1 MALDRSNMDC
11 SEASRH
17 KSEEN
22 VKRYEQLAAQ
32 IEELIRLGQL
42 RAGARLPSV
51 RIACRLY
58 AASRA
63 TVFRAYYK
71 LESQGLIVAHARSG
85 YFVSDAVRAER
96 ELSQYESLATE
107 RTPPPVNVDNLV
119 FHMLGSLKHTYVAE
133 LGSPSPSPELF
144 PVERI
149 GRAIAAASRSM
160 TFSDSMTGLP
170 PGDESLRQ
178 QIALRY
184 LIRGMV
190 VPVNEIIIT
199 SGAIDA
205 LTHSLQILT
214 RAGDVVAIG
223 SPVFYGVS
231 RAVERLQLKVVEI
244 PVDPDGGI
252 DLDALAEALERHPVR
267 ACWFMTSFQN
277 PTGATMSDAKKEE
290 LVELLAMY
298 DVPLIEDDVYG
309 DLHFGT
315 VPPRPAKFFDRQGLV
330 LHCGSFAES
339 LTPGHRVGWI
349 AAGRFAQQV
358 ERVTWM
364 APISANVATQ
374 RAIANYLEGGSYERF
389 LRGLRKELQALQG
402 HMLRAIARYFPAQ
415 TRIMRP
421 AGGYFL
427 WLELPPPANSVRLFE
442 EALAQSISLA
452 PGPIFSTKG
461 EFQRHIRLNYGHP
474 WSQKIEAALATLG
487 DLASTGSAPRRADDR
502 ASR

>member
-1 MALDRSNMDC
+1 
-11 SEASRH
+11 
-17 KSEEN
+17 

-32 IEELIRLGQL
+32 MEELIRLGQL

-58 AASRA
+58 AASRT

-71 LESQGLIVAHARSG
+71 LESQGLIVAHPRSG
-85 YFVSDAVRAER
+85 YFVSETVRPDR
-96 ELSQYESLATE
+96 ETVYEPAAGQRE
-107 RTPPPVNVDNLV
+107 EPPVNVDNLL

-149 GRAIAAASRSM
+149 GRAVAAASRSM
-160 TFSDSMTGLP
+160 TFTNSMTGLP
-170 PGDESLRQ
+170 PGDEGLRQ

-184 LIRGMV
+184 LIRGMI
-190 VPVNEIIIT
+190 VPVSEIIIT

-214 RAGDVVAIG
+214 RAGDTIAIG

-231 RAVERLQLKVVEI
+231 RAVESLQLKVVEI
-244 PVDPDGGI
+244 PVDPEKGL
-252 DLDALAEALERHPVR
+252 DLDALADALTRHPIR

-277 PTGATMSDAKKEE
+277 PTGATLSDAKKQA
-290 LVELLAMY
+290 LVELLATH
-298 DVPLIEDDVYG
+298 DVPLIEDDAYS
-309 DLHFGT
+309 DLHFGAA
-315 VPPRPAKFFDRQGLV
+315 PPRPAKFFDRQGLV
-330 LHCGSFAES
+330 LHCGSFSES
-339 LTPGHRVGWI
+339 LAPGYRVGWI

-374 RAIANYLEGGSYERF
+374 RALAIYLESGGYERF

-402 HMLRAIARYFPAQ
+402 HMLRAIARHFPSQ
-415 TRIMRP
+415 TKVTSP

-427 WLELPPPANSVRLFE
+427 WVELPPYVNATRLFE

-452 PGPIFSTKG
+452 PGPVFSTSG
-461 EFQRHIRLNYGHP
+461 GFQGHIRLNYGHP
-474 WSQKIEAALATLG
+474 WSQKIETAMATLG
-487 DLASTGSAPRRADDR
+487 DLIKNGTLPGRLPAKDIR
-502 ASR
+502 

>member
-1 MALDRSNMDC
+1 M
-11 SEASRH
+11 
-17 KSEEN
+17 
-22 VKRYEQLAAQ
+22 KRYEQLAGQ
-32 IEELIRLGQL
+32 IEELIRCGQL
-42 RAGARLPSV
+42 RAGARLPSI

-58 AASRA
+58 SASRT

-85 YFVSDAVRAER
+85 YFVSDTIRQER
-96 ELSQYESLATE
+96 EISYEPLATQ
-107 RTPPPVNVDNLV
+107 RTQPLVNVDNLV

-144 PVERI
+144 PVGRI
-149 GRAIAAASRSM
+149 GRAVAAACRSM
-160 TFSDSMTGLP
+160 TFADAMTGQP

-244 PVDPDGGI
+244 PIDPNDGL

-277 PTGATMSDAKKEE
+277 PTGVTMSDAKKEA
-290 LVELLAMY
+290 LVELLAMH
-298 DVPLIEDDVYG
+298 DVPLIEDDMYG
-309 DLHFGT
+309 DLHFGA
-315 VPPRPAKFFDRQGLV
+315 VPSRPAKFFDRQGLV
-330 LHCGSFAES
+330 LHCGSFSES
-339 LTPGHRVGWI
+339 LAPGHRVGWI
-349 AAGRFAQQV
+349 AAGRFAQQI

-389 LRGLRKELQALQG
+389 LRGLRKELQTLQS
-402 HMLRAIARYFPAQ
+402 HMLRAIARYFPSQ
-415 TRIMRP
+415 TKSVRP
-421 AGGYFL
+421 MGGYFL
-427 WLELPPPANSVRLFE
+427 WLELPPQVNSIQLFE
-442 EALAQSISLA
+442 DALAQSISLA

-461 EFQRHIRLNYGHP
+461 EFQGHIRLNYGHR
-474 WSQKIEAALATLG
+474 WSQKIEEAIATLG
-487 DLASTGSAPRRADDR
+487 DLAKNGNTQGGATG
-502 ASR
+502 

>member
-1 MALDRSNMDC
+1 VEG
-11 SEASRH
+11 SEACRH

-22 VKRYEQLAAQ
+22 VKRYEQLAGQ

-85 YFVSDAVRAER
+85 YFVSDAIRPER
-96 ELSQYESLATE
+96 DILQYEPVATE
-107 RTPPPVNVDNLV
+107 RTQPPVNVDNLV

-133 LGSPSPSPELF
+133 LGSQSPSPELF

-149 GRAIAAASRSM
+149 GRAVAAASRSM
-160 TFSDSMTGLP
+160 AGLP
-170 PGDESLRQ
+170 PGDEGLRQ

-244 PVDPDGGI
+244 PTDPDDGL
-252 DLDALAEALERHPVR
+252 DLEALADALERHPVR

-277 PTGATMSDAKKEE
+277 PTGVTMSDAKKEA
-290 LVELLAMY
+290 LVDLLAMH
-298 DVPLIEDDVYG
+298 DVPLIEDDVYS

-330 LHCGSFAES
+330 LHCGSFSES
-339 LTPGHRVGWI
+339 LAPGHRVGWI

-374 RAIANYLEGGSYERF
+374 RAIANYLEGGSYERS

-402 HMLRAIARYFPAQ
+402 HMLRAITRYFPSQ
-415 TRIMRP
+415 TQVVRP
-421 AGGYFL
+421 TGGYFL
-427 WLELPPPANSVRLFE
+427 WLELPPQVNSIRLFE

-461 EFQRHIRLNYGHP
+461 EFQGHIRLNYGHP

-487 DLASTGSAPRRADDR
+487 DLAGAGGAPPR
-502 ASR
+502 